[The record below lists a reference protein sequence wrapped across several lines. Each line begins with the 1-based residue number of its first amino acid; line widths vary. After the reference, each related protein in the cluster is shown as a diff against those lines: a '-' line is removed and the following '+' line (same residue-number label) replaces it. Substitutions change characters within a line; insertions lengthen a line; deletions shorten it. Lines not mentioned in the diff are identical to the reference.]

1 MAVIANYDGFL
12 VSKSEKKKKKSE
24 NREGKK
30 KKETGASFFLFFDRT
45 GNRTQDRR
53 EFFLA
58 LNCYNFV
65 SF

>member
-12 VSKSEKKKKKSE
+12 VSKSEKKKKTRKE
-24 NREGKK
+24 REKT